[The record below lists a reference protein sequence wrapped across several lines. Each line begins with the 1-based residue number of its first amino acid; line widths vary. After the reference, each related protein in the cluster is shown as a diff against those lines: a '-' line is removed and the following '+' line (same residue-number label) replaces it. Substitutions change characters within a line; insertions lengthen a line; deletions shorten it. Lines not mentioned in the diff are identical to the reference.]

1 MHTMNY
7 MNLSKLK
14 KMYEDVIYVSRIT
27 KVKNKKLRIILTV
40 ILANLVAAVDIG
52 LILVFSAVIA
62 DSFQPDNILSFL
74 VDIFLNNKFLIPV
87 LVIFRF
93 LFVYG
98 QTINMKS
105 LELEIHKNLRVHLL
119 KEVFDKSNYSVSD
132 AYFYVNE
139 LTGHITFF
147 YGGITAFFMSLIQ
160 IFAYGYYLFDSN
172 YQTLFFF
179 LGGILVLYYP
189 LIKIIEKS
197 RNFTDKS
204 YWMNLSLSKEIE
216 KIVENMFLI
225 KILNKDKKE
234 IDNFETTIENI
245 NSVDL
250 KNIIW
255 KSFSG
260 FLPNFLTMFVLGI
273 LISYENIVKSL
284 TLDFI
289 GVTLRLFQQLGA
301 LSNSFNNLLNSQ
313 IHIKHFANLDK
324 NKATVNRDN
333 YIPDSK
339 KHNELAV
346 KIDNL
351 KFKYFNSDEYIFNDI
366 NCEIKI
372 NEHTLITGANGTG
385 KSTLLGLIAG
395 VLIAN
400 EGKINV
406 SSSKFGY
413 IGATPFIFNDS
424 LRENLI
430 YGNTNKISD
439 ELLINKMKEFD
450 LFKEESS
457 YDLDRIVSNKSLSS
471 GQMQKIAFI
480 RALIGGIEILLL
492 DESTSNLDVKTKDF
506 IFNLLEKEKI
516 TIINSTHDP
525 AMFKNANNHIK
536 IEIVN
541 EERKLISS

>member
-1 MHTMNY
+1 MSF
-7 MNLSKLK
+7 SKFK
-14 KMYEDVIYVSRIT
+14 NMYKDIIYVSRIT

-40 ILANLVAAVDIG
+40 VLANLVAAVDIG

-62 DSFQPDNILSFL
+62 NSFQSENILSF
-74 VDIFLNNKFLIPV
+74 VVQIFLDNNYLIPLLVV
-87 LVIFRF
+87 LRF
-93 LFVYG
+93 VFVYA

-147 YGGITAFFMSLIQ
+147 YGAVTAFFMSLIQ

-172 YQTLFFF
+172 YRILFFF
-179 LGGILVLYYP
+179 LGGILILYFP
-189 LIKIIEKS
+189 LLKIIEKS

-225 KILNKDKKE
+225 KILNKDKYE
-234 IDNFETTIENI
+234 IENFENTVSNI

-260 FLPNFLTMFVLGI
+260 FLPTFLTMFVLGV
-273 LISYENIVKSL
+273 LISFESIVKSL

-313 IHIKHFANLDK
+313 IHIEHFANLDK
-324 NKATVNRDN
+324 NKVSVNRDN
-333 YIPDSK
+333 YLPNSEDYP
-339 KHNELAV
+339 ELAV

-351 KFKYFNSDEYIFNDI
+351 SFKYFNSEDYIFKNI
-366 NCEIKI
+366 TCEIKR

-395 VLIAN
+395 VLIAT
-400 EGKINV
+400 EGKIHV
-406 SSSKFGY
+406 TSSKFGY
-413 IGATPFIFNDS
+413 IGATPFIFNNS
-424 LRENLI
+424 LRENLV
-430 YGNTNKISD
+430 YGNEDNIND
-439 ELLINKMKEFD
+439 EVLLKKLYEFD

-457 YDLDRIVSNKSLSS
+457 YDLDRLVSNKSLSS

-480 RALIGGIEILLL
+480 RALIGGIDILLL
-492 DESTSNLDVKTKDF
+492 DESTSNLDTKTKDF
-506 IFNLLEKEKI
+506 IFNILENEEI

-536 IEIVN
+536 VEIID
-541 EERKLISS
+541 EERKLIIN

>member
-1 MHTMNY
+1 MSF
-7 MNLSKLK
+7 SKFK
-14 KMYEDVIYVSRIT
+14 NMYKDIIYVSRIT

-40 ILANLVAAVDIG
+40 VLANLVAAVDIG

-62 DSFQPDNILSFL
+62 NSFQSENILSF
-74 VDIFLNNKFLIPV
+74 VVQIFLDNNYLIPLLVV
-87 LVIFRF
+87 LRF
-93 LFVYG
+93 VFVYA

-147 YGGITAFFMSLIQ
+147 YGAVTAFFMSLIQ

-172 YQTLFFF
+172 YRILFFF
-179 LGGILVLYYP
+179 LGGILILYFP
-189 LIKIIEKS
+189 LLKIIEKS

-225 KILNKDKKE
+225 KILNKDKYE
-234 IDNFETTIENI
+234 IENFENTVSNI

-260 FLPNFLTMFVLGI
+260 FLPTFLTMFVLGV
-273 LISYENIVKSL
+273 LISFESIVKSL

-313 IHIKHFANLDK
+313 IHIEHFANLDK
-324 NKATVNRDN
+324 NKVSVNRDN
-333 YIPDSK
+333 YLPNSEEYP
-339 KHNELAV
+339 ELAV

-351 KFKYFNSDEYIFNDI
+351 SFKYFNSEDFIFKNI
-366 NCEIKI
+366 TCEIKR

-395 VLIAN
+395 VLIAT
-400 EGKINV
+400 EGKIYV
-406 SSSKFGY
+406 TSSKFGY
-413 IGATPFIFNDS
+413 IGATPFIFNSS
-424 LRENLI
+424 LRENLV
-430 YGNTNKISD
+430 YGNEDNIND
-439 ELLINKMKEFD
+439 EVLLKKLHDFD

-457 YDLDRIVSNKSLSS
+457 YDLDRLVSNKSLSS

-480 RALIGGIEILLL
+480 RALIGGIDILLL
-492 DESTSNLDVKTKDF
+492 DESTSNLDTKTKDF
-506 IFNLLEKEKI
+506 IFNILENEEI

-525 AMFKNANNHIK
+525 AMFKNATNHIK
-536 IEIVN
+536 VEIVD
-541 EERKLISS
+541 EERKLIIN

>member
-1 MHTMNY
+1 
-7 MNLSKLK
+7 
-14 KMYEDVIYVSRIT
+14 
-27 KVKNKKLRIILTV
+27 VKNKKLRIILTV
-40 ILANLVAAVDIG
+40 VLANLVAAVDIG

-62 DSFQPDNILSFL
+62 NSFQSENILSF
-74 VDIFLNNKFLIPV
+74 VVQIFLDNNYLIPLLVV
-87 LVIFRF
+87 LRF
-93 LFVYG
+93 VFVYA

-147 YGGITAFFMSLIQ
+147 YGAVTAFFMSLIQ

-172 YQTLFFF
+172 YRILFFF
-179 LGGILVLYYP
+179 LGGILILYFP
-189 LIKIIEKS
+189 LLKIIEKS

-225 KILNKDKKE
+225 KILNKDKYE
-234 IDNFETTIENI
+234 IENFENTVSNI

-260 FLPNFLTMFVLGI
+260 FLPTFLTMFVLGV
-273 LISYENIVKSL
+273 LISFESIVKSL

-313 IHIKHFANLDK
+313 IHIEHFANLDK
-324 NKATVNRDN
+324 NKVSVNRDN
-333 YIPDSK
+333 YLPNSEEYP
-339 KHNELAV
+339 ELAV

-351 KFKYFNSDEYIFNDI
+351 SFKYFNSEDFIFKNI
-366 NCEIKI
+366 TCEIKR

-395 VLIAN
+395 VLIAT
-400 EGKINV
+400 EGKIYV
-406 SSSKFGY
+406 TSSKFGY
-413 IGATPFIFNDS
+413 IGATPFIFNNS

-430 YGNTNKISD
+430 YGNEDNIND
-439 ELLINKMKEFD
+439 EVLLKKLHDFD

-457 YDLDRIVSNKSLSS
+457 YDLDRLVSNKSLSS

-480 RALIGGIEILLL
+480 RALIGGIDILLL
-492 DESTSNLDVKTKDF
+492 DESTSNLDTKTKDF
-506 IFNLLEKEKI
+506 IFNILENEEI

-536 IEIVN
+536 VEIID
-541 EERKLISS
+541 EERKLIIN

>member
-1 MHTMNY
+1 MSF
-7 MNLSKLK
+7 SKFK
-14 KMYEDVIYVSRIT
+14 NMYKDIIYVSRIT

-40 ILANLVAAVDIG
+40 VLANLVAAVDIG

-62 DSFQPDNILSFL
+62 NSFQSENILSF
-74 VDIFLNNKFLIPV
+74 VVQIFLDNNYLIPLLVV
-87 LVIFRF
+87 LRF
-93 LFVYG
+93 VFVYA

-147 YGGITAFFMSLIQ
+147 YGAVTAFFMSLIQ

-172 YQTLFFF
+172 YRILFFF
-179 LGGILVLYYP
+179 LGGILILYFP
-189 LIKIIEKS
+189 LLKIIEKS

-225 KILNKDKKE
+225 KILNKDKYE
-234 IDNFETTIENI
+234 IENFENTVSNI

-260 FLPNFLTMFVLGI
+260 FLPTFLTMFVLGV
-273 LISYENIVKSL
+273 LISFESIVKSL

-313 IHIKHFANLDK
+313 IHIEHFANLDK
-324 NKATVNRDN
+324 NKVSVNRDN
-333 YIPDSK
+333 YLPNSEEYP
-339 KHNELAV
+339 ELAV

-351 KFKYFNSDEYIFNDI
+351 SFKYFNSEDFIFKNI
-366 NCEIKI
+366 TCEIKR

-395 VLIAN
+395 VLIAT
-400 EGKINV
+400 EGKIYV
-406 SSSKFGY
+406 TSSKFGY
-413 IGATPFIFNDS
+413 IGATPFIFNNS

-430 YGNTNKISD
+430 YGNEDNIND
-439 ELLINKMKEFD
+439 EVLLKKLHDFD

-457 YDLDRIVSNKSLSS
+457 YDLDRLVSNKSLSS

-480 RALIGGIEILLL
+480 RALIGGIDILLL
-492 DESTSNLDVKTKDF
+492 DESTSNLDTKTKDF
-506 IFNLLEKEKI
+506 IFNILENEEI

-536 IEIVN
+536 VEIVD
-541 EERKLISS
+541 EERKLIIN